1 MTKSLVL
8 GLSLALAV
16 ALPAASACSKKP
28 DKAAKNQHPS
38 LATVTVPE
46 LDAKLAKNECTPV
59 DANGPETRKNKGVI
73 PGAIRLS
80 DYETFAATELPAD
93 KSRPLVFYCANEK
106 CGASHT
112 AAEKALASG
121 YKDVKVLSAGIAGW
135 TQAGKP
141 VEPGA

>member
-1 MTKSLVL
+1 MKSLVL
-8 GLSLALAV
+8 GLSLALA
-16 ALPAASACSKKP
+16 LPAVTACSKKP
-28 DKAAKNQHPS
+28 DKAAKSEHSS
-38 LATVTVPE
+38 LPTVTVPE
-46 LDAKLAKNECTPV
+46 LDAQLAKCACVAV

-73 PGAIRLS
+73 PGAIRLT

-121 YKDVKVLSAGIAGW
+121 HKDVKVLSAGIAGW